1 MRLLLS
7 ILIITALSAGP
18 ALAQQLVIGRTLQA
32 SCYQKALHEDF
43 SASALKLC
51 DRALADARASLKDR
65 AATHVNRGVIL
76 LNQDEYDDALADF
89 QDALSMNDKLGD
101 AYVNL
106 AAVYVRLDRPAQA
119 AEAATR
125 ALDFELTSPH
135 GAYFNRAVAREELG
149 DVAGAYQD
157 YREAAR
163 LAPDWEA
170 PRLEL
175 ERFSVGGTG

>member
-1 MRLLLS
+1 MRLFLTTLT
-7 ILIITALSAGP
+7 IAALSAAP
-18 ALAQQLVIGRTLQA
+18 VLAQQLVIGRTLQA
-32 SCYQKALHEDF
+32 SCYQKALHDDF
-43 SASALKLC
+43 SARALKLC
-51 DRALADARASLKDR
+51 DRAVADVRTSLKDR

-89 QDALSMNDKLGD
+89 REALSINDSLGD

-157 YREAAR
+157 YQTAAR
-163 LAPDWEA
+163 LAPDWQR
-170 PRLEL
+170 PRAQLT
-175 ERFSVGGTG
+175 RFQVRSEG